1 MLVVAEAYLLVQKL
15 NGLHEAK
22 LTITLFIHRT
32 IYGQT
37 VVKPHQL
44 GLG

>member
-1 MLVVAEAYLLVQKL
+1 MLVQQEAYLLAQKL

-22 LTITLFIHRT
+22 LTIAKFIQHA
-32 IYGQT
+32 IYSQI